1 MNMEIKVLQNIFAS
15 NRQYADE
22 IRALLKT
29 KKIFMIDM
37 MGSPGSGK
45 TRVNDRLIASLK
57 ERYRIAVIEADVST
71 TKDAEKLAVHNVP
84 VIQIETGLFGRECH
98 VESSWV
104 KKCLLEFDLDKLDF
118 IIIENI
124 GNLVCPAEYELGDDM
139 RVVVL
144 SIAEGED
151 KPLKYPLMFSS
162 SRIVLL
168 NKIDLLPHLSYD
180 LDEVKKNIKSVSPQ
194 MRIFEASAVTGQGFE
209 AFIDYLAQKIDEKIG

>member
-1 MNMEIKVLQNIFAS
+1 MEIKVLKNIFAS
-15 NRQYADE
+15 NKQYADE
-22 IRALLKT
+22 IKVLLKK

-45 TRVNDRLIASLK
+45 TRVTDRIIASMK
-57 ERYRIAVIEADVST
+57 DKYRIAVIEADVST

-84 VIQIETGLFGRECH
+84 IIQIETNLFGRECH

-104 KKCLLEFDLDKLDF
+104 KKCLEDFDPDKIDF
-118 IIIENI
+118 VIIENI
-124 GNLVCPAEYELGDDM
+124 GNLVCPAEFELGDDI

-151 KPLKYPLMFSS
+151 KPVKYPLMFSS
-162 SRIVLL
+162 SQVVLL

-180 LDEVKKNIKSVSPQ
+180 IDEVKKNIKSVNPQ
-194 MRIFEASAVTGQGFE
+194 MEIFEASAVTEQGFD
-209 AFIDYLAQKIDEKIG
+209 AFIDYISQKIEEKIR

>member
-1 MNMEIKVLQNIFAS
+1 MEIKVLKNIFAS
-15 NRQYADE
+15 NKQYADE
-22 IRALLKT
+22 IKVLLKK

-45 TRVNDRLIASLK
+45 TRVTDRMIASMK
-57 ERYRIAVIEADVST
+57 DKYRIAVIEADVST

-84 VIQIETGLFGRECH
+84 IIQIETNLFGRECH

-104 KKCLLEFDLDKLDF
+104 KKCLEDFDLDKLDF
-118 IIIENI
+118 VIIENI
-124 GNLVCPAEYELGDDM
+124 GNLVCPAEFELGDDI

-151 KPLKYPLMFSS
+151 KPVKYPLMFSS
-162 SRIVLL
+162 SQVVLL

-180 LDEVKKNIKSVSPQ
+180 IDEVKKNIKSVNPQ
-194 MRIFEASAVTGQGFE
+194 MKIFGASAVTGQGLD
-209 AFIDYLAQKIDEKIG
+209 AFIDYISLKIEGKIR